1 MRSGGFPCRVDGCS
15 VQFGVVDPSSMTSL
29 LTASAERTAHE
40 AAMHGYTHPRPPE
53 EPRRGSPYAAKTKKN
68 A

>member
-1 MRSGGFPCRVDGCS
+1 